1 MKIFKLIWITV
12 ACIWIAPLVSVMYL
26 GLIVYA
32 CYEEIRYKNTGM
44 LTAIFEGI
52 SEGIDNFADMVKEF
66 MAD

>member
-32 CYEEIRYKNTGM
+32 CYEEIRYKNPEGS
-44 LTAIFEGI
+44 LFNFEWHKIG
-52 SEGIDNFADMVKEF
+52 K
-66 MAD
+66 